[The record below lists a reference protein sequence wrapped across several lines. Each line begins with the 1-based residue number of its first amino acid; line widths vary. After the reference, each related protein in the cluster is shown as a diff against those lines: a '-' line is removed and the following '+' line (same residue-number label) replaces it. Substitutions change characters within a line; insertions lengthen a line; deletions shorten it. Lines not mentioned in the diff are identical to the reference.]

1 MSVKGLLHIMA
12 MNIAAN
18 RTVDFA
24 LRALQLIFAIIVMGT
39 DGYAIHVFRGHT
51 VHEYFEFG
59 NFYDYY
65 GVPDAWGF
73 LMFCAAWTFLGVIFL
88 LIAGISFADHALIG
102 YIRVAVEA
110 VALLSWLAGFIAVA
124 VNIGSNHSPAKDFY
138 DQSRYT
144 YLIGGI
150 GPPWTSEPS
159 DALRTI
165 GSLAIDW
172 QKEPDVDISALNHIV
187 FKERDPRLHTKGPF
201 IT

>member
-1 MSVKGLLHIMA
+1 M
-12 MNIAAN
+12 
-18 RTVDFA
+18 
-24 LRALQLIFAIIVMGT
+24 
-39 DGYAIHVFRGHT
+39 FRGHI
-51 VHEYFEFG
+51 VYEHFVFG

-73 LMFCAAWTFLGVIFL
+73 LMFCAGWTFLGVIFL

-124 VNIGSNHSPAKDFY
+124 VNIGSNVCPAEENHCGSLKAATVFGALEWLLFVITTTLTIKLVLNSIRRQDQAMDFY

-144 YLIGGI
+144 YLISGI

-159 DALRTI
+159 DVLRTI
-165 GSLAIDW
+165 GSLAI
-172 QKEPDVDISALNHIV
+172 V
-187 FKERDPRLHTKGPF
+187 F
-201 IT
+201 